1 MIRINFQPYNTAQL
15 ETIVHARLT
24 KSRDGLPAKAPE
36 VISKDG
42 VKFASMKVSSI
53 SGDAR
58 RVLDICRY
66 VHMPR
71 CQPSTKRCFCA
82 DRRTVELVQSAKKT
96 AGMREVKEV
105 ISAMQNSPTAG
116 YLQELSLHE
125 RIMLAAVLKCVKKEG
140 VEEVKWGDVRLIS
153 YNHSSRT
160 WVGAYCSLF
169 VVRFNINT
177 SYTRV
182 F

>member
-1 MIRINFQPYNTAQL
+1 MVRINFQPYTTAQL
-15 ETIVHARLT
+15 ETIVLARLT
-24 KSRDGLPAKAPE
+24 KSRKGLPAKAAE

-66 VHMPR
+66 VYTHGNGPP
-71 CQPSTKRCFCA
+71 QATNAIYFVH
-82 DRRTVELVQSAKKT
+82 RRTVELVQLEKKT

-105 ISAMQNSPTAG
+105 ISTMQNSPTAG

-125 RIMLAAVLKCVKKEG
+125 RIMLAAVLKCVKREG
-140 VEEVKWGDVRLIS
+140 VEEIKWGDV
-153 YNHSSRT
+153 SRSFFWLHRALT
-160 WVGAYCSLF
+160 FCSW
-169 VVRFNINT
+169 
-177 SYTRV
+177 
-182 F
+182 